1 MPGLLIGDL
10 FRRNAAARP
19 ARPAASL
26 GDRVLTHRELDGQAD
41 RIASTFE
48 GLGVA
53 AGDRIACW
61 CDTHLEVIPLFAGLA
76 RCGAVFAP
84 LNARFGPE
92 EVTPVARLA
101 RPRLLVADAER
112 AEAAETVA
120 RDLDVPL
127 LRLGESGAASD
138 GPGRSLPELTRL
150 ARDAPFAAPLLRETD
165 PHVIFFTS
173 GSTGLPKGVVLS
185 HRANWLR
192 GFQGVFR
199 DGPEISVCPFPLF
212 HMAAF
217 TLGLAAWQTG
227 GELALTS
234 PDADAILATVGRRR
248 ANHLYGLPAIWARLL
263 ERGFEPQEVATL
275 HEADTGTSAVPPELL
290 AELKER
296 LPHTVTRIYY
306 GSTEAGAGTA
316 LPDADCLSKPGSV
329 GLAVP
334 GVELRL
340 GDRGE
345 VLLRSPFLMDG
356 YFENEAATREAMR
369 DGWYHTGDLGA
380 LDEDGYLQVVGR
392 LRDVIRTGGE
402 TVAPSEVEAALVDH
416 PDVEEVAIVGLPDPQ
431 WGEVVCAVVVS
442 RRDTSPTLDELR
454 AHCADR
460 LARFKQPRRLELLD
474 SLPRTAAT
482 QQIQRALIVERLLS
496 GR

>member
-1 MPGLLIGDL
+1 MSGLLIGDL

-19 ARPAASL
+19 NRPAASL
-26 GDRVLTHRELDGQAD
+26 GERVLTHRELDEQAD
-41 RIASTFE
+41 RIAHALD
-48 GLGVA
+48 GLGVV
-53 AGDRIACW
+53 AGDRVACW

-76 RCGAVFAP
+76 RRGAVFAP
-84 LNARFGPE
+84 LNARFGAE
-92 EVTPVARLA
+92 EGAPVAQLV
-101 RPRLLVADAER
+101 RPRLLVADADR
-112 AEAAETVA
+112 AEAAEAVA
-120 RDLDVPL
+120 RELGAGL
-127 LRLGESGAASD
+127 LRLGESGGAAG
-138 GPGRSLPELTRL
+138 GPGPSLPELTRS
-150 ARDAPFAAPLLRETD
+150 ARDAPFAESRLRETD
-165 PHVIFFTS
+165 PHVIFLTS

-185 HRANWLR
+185 HRTNWLR

-199 DGPEISVCPFPLF
+199 DRPEISVCPFPLF

-217 TLGLAAWQTG
+217 TLGLAAWQTA

-234 PDADAILATVGRRR
+234 PDADAILSTVVRRR
-248 ANHLYGLPAIWARLL
+248 ANRLYGLPAIWARLL
-263 ERGFEPQEVATL
+263 ERGFESEEVATL
-275 HEADTGTSAVPPELL
+275 READTGTSAVPPELL

-306 GSTEAGAGTA
+306 GSTEAGCGTA
-316 LPDADCLSKPGSV
+316 LPDEDGLAKPGSV
-329 GLAVP
+329 GPPVP

-356 YFENEAATREAMR
+356 YFENETATREAVR

-416 PDVEEVAIVGLPDPQ
+416 PLVEEIAIVGLPDPQ
-431 WGEVVCAVVVS
+431 WGEIVCAVVGS
-442 RRDTSPTLDELR
+442 RGDTPLTLDALR
-454 AHCADR
+454 THCAGR
-460 LARFKQPRRLELLD
+460 LARFKQPRRLEFLD
-474 SLPRTAAT
+474 ALPRTAAT
-482 QQIQRALIVERLLS
+482 QQIQRVLIVERLLS